1 MVSGFK
7 WARPW
12 RDRHGKER
20 YRFRRVGYPIHHFKS
35 AYGTKAFEREY
46 AACLDRE
53 PAPIGVGRIA
63 PGSVSDVIARYYADN
78 AFKDLRPTT
87 QVVYRGVLERFGDK
101 FGNDPIKAFDAER
114 IGRLM
119 TAMRHKPHAATRL
132 RKLLAALMRR
142 ARIAKLVPD
151 SFDPIKDTSPPKAES
166 DGYHRWTEDE
176 LEAFE
181 AHHPLG
187 TKPRLAFALL
197 LYSAQRSGD
206 VRLIATNAIAS
217 GRIALDQSKTSN
229 AVDVPVLAPL
239 VEALAAGPV
248 GNVTVLESRSGVPF
262 TPKGFYEMMKKACRS
277 AGLPHCSPHGLRK
290 AAARRCREADCTDDE
305 GMAITGHTSVKEY
318 RRYAGTDAR
327 SATADTASAKVLANL
342 SLKLAKRPIQPLER
356 ADKMSVVWMPEKDSN
371 LD

>member
-1 MVSGFK
+1 MASGFK
-7 WARPW
+7 WVTSY

-20 YRFRRVGYPIHHFKS
+20 YRFRRVGYQRGDFK
-35 AYGTKAFEREY
+35 APFGTKAFEREY
-46 AACLDRE
+46 AAFLDRE
-53 PAPIGVGRIA
+53 PAPVCISRII
-63 PGSVSDVIARYYADN
+63 PGSVSDVINRYYADN
-78 AFKDLRPTT
+78 AFKDLRPAT
-87 QVVYRGVLERFGDK
+87 QTVYRGVLERFRDQ

-119 TAMRHKPHAATRL
+119 TAMRHKPHAAARL
-132 RKLLAALMRR
+132 RKLLAALLKR
-142 ARIAKLVPD
+142 ARIAKLVPG

-166 DGYHRWTEDE
+166 EGYHRWTEEE
-176 LEAFE
+176 LAVFE
-181 AHHPLG
+181 AYHPLG

-206 VRLIATNAIAS
+206 VRLIATDAIAS

-239 VEALAAGPV
+239 IEALAAGPV
-248 GNVTVLESRSGVPF
+248 GKRTVLESRGGVPF
-262 TPKGFYEMMKKACRS
+262 TPKGFYELMKKACRA

-290 AAARRCREADCTDDE
+290 AAARRCREAGCTDDE

-327 SATADTASAKVLANL
+327 GATADTASAKVLANL
-342 SLKLAKRPIQPLER
+342 NRKLATSSPKTLGK
-356 ADKMSVVWMPEKDSN
+356 AS
-371 LD
+371 